1 GIMSIVKDVAKNA
14 AKEAAKGA
22 LSTLSCKLAKT
33 C

>member
-1 GIMSIVKDVAKNA
+1 GIMSIVKDVAKTA